1 MIIKILEIIKKV
13 LHSNHKKFHN
23 LFYNNLS
30 KMFLCLKIVL
40 LIVNVWSIVSVSTF
54 IGSELSIFIMW
65 KITIIIWIKKHA
77 IIYLLVF
84 LISVTIEYPLFL
96 ILIIILMH
104 ISQLNI
110 SYSTS
115 QRILQRILRF
125 KIIKN
130 KSIIII
136 RLVMIWISF
145 LLLRSN
151 FYFFLKITF

>member
-1 MIIKILEIIKKV
+1 MFLFIKMIILLNIWIIISV
-13 LHSNHKKFHN
+13 PTIIW
-23 LFYNNLS
+23 S
-30 KMFLCLKIVL
+30 KWFM
-40 LIVNVWSIVSVSTF
+40 S
-54 IGSELSIFIMW
+54 IMW

-151 FYFFLKITF
+151 FYFFLKINF